1 MVRTAVVLCAVLA
14 VGLPRCGSTG
24 PAQADS
30 TGKTSS
36 ASNQTATAT
45 AEPVTATVTSQPAPQ
60 PQPSSAVSLID
71 MLRDP
76 LLWGPDYPAALN
88 AIPAL
93 ASAGERQVEILPR
106 QVIGRRAVLA
116 EAERAA
122 SVARDAYSKTPPMH
136 IAVVPEG
143 EAQRGKLRIAAVLF
157 PEDRRLH
164 VGTPDRD
171 VRYIALDVRIDQIEQ
186 RWGKAE
192 RVTIETLDDG
202 SERIELTLYHFAN
215 DAVIVVTTNVHS
227 DPRVIDRV
235 FLDTRAVT
243 QAIF

>member
-1 MVRTAVVLCAVLA
+1 MVRTAMVLCGLLA
-14 VGLPRCGSTG
+14 LGMPRCGATGATQTASTESG
-24 PAQADS
+24 TSQGSQTEPAARR
-30 TGKTSS
+30 
-36 ASNQTATAT
+36 TATA
-45 AEPVTATVTSQPAPQ
+45 VVQPQ
-60 PQPSSAVSLID
+60 PQPSSALTLID

-76 LLWGPDYPAALN
+76 LLWGPDYPVALN
-88 AIPAL
+88 AVPAF
-93 ASAGERQVEILPR
+93 AKAGEQQVEILPR
-106 QVIGRRAVLA
+106 QVVGRRQQAPG

-122 SVARDAYSKTPPMH
+122 SVAREAYRNTPPMR
-136 IAVVPEG
+136 IAVVPE
-143 EAQRGKLRIAAVLF
+143 ANVQRGKLQIAAVLF

-171 VRYIALDVRIDQIEQ
+171 VQYIALNARIDQIEQ

-202 SERIELTLYHFAN
+202 SERRPLELTLYHFAN
-215 DAVIVVTTNVHS
+215 DAIIVVTTNVHS

-235 FLDTRAVT
+235 FLDTRAVM